1 MVTDRLVDWFNT
13 LPTAVL
19 LLCALFGVGW
29 IVLRAAGMRGLRPVA
44 LAPTISALILTVDG
58 LIQAAVHGTWGWVS
72 VMTTTS
78 ITAAAA
84 YCAKRV
90 IDRWDPGIL
99 MMPAQE
105 REGMTTRTDGGRAER
120 RLFLTVLAT
129 WVITAGSVVLTIPP
143 GAVSQSG
150 DALYHYM
157 QVALIEREDYASML
171 APNAGMFGLTRHSG
185 FYPIVW
191 HQVASL
197 GAWSWRETLTANN
210 VLLLAVALVWYLGL
224 VYLARTAL
232 PDIRHAPYLAL
243 AVSLLV
249 PVFPWRITYGAA
261 LWPYCMAV
269 SACPAVSALAIEC
282 WRRART
288 LVTVT
293 AREPG
298 ASRRDALLRA
308 ATALGAITPFFI
320 GACLIHTSAAAILL
334 WPLIGIAWCWTVLRA
349 MRARRLHQAQAARAW
364 WVIAAAALILAV
376 AFVYLPGPQQQ
387 HFGRSAA
394 LDWSH
399 LTTKLL
405 IPLTLTYFG
414 DWISRWT
421 EVPLAVLS
429 VLGAVVS
436 LRRRRHW
443 ELIVGW
449 AFCLPLILAA
459 TAPVPVISRITGLFY
474 RNPHRIKAM
483 TAALAVLVIVL
494 ALDFLR
500 ARLAPVVNRVRT
512 GIGEAL
518 EKAGLPAAGAG
529 TAARSIT
536 NDGVALLC
544 IAALAGALFVEGRAI
559 ASDVR
564 YGYLPARGDTRFI
577 VDDQELAMIRRLPDE
592 LPDDAIVL
600 GDAVAGAGYVPIL
613 TGLRSVWVFPGE
625 APDDEDGIYLRE
637 HFNEIHDDPRV
648 CQILRRHK
656 IDYYYADVTTYFNGV
671 WLDKLRPGLYR
682 VDTSRGFT
690 LIDRG
695 GSASVWRIDAC
706 R

>member
-1 MVTDRLVDWFNT
+1 MTDRLVDWFNT

-19 LLCALFGVGW
+19 LLCALFGIGW
-29 IVLRAAGMRGLRPVA
+29 VVLRAAGMRGLRPVA

-78 ITAAAA
+78 ITAIAA

-99 MMPAQE
+99 VMPAQE

-243 AVSLLV
+243 AASLLV

-269 SACPAVSALAIEC
+269 AACPAVSALAIEC

-320 GACLIHTSAAAILL
+320 GSCLIHTSAAAILL
-334 WPLIGIAWCWTVLRA
+334 WPLIGIAWCWTVRCG
-349 MRARRLHQAQAARAW
+349 MRAWRLHRASTARAW
-364 WVIAAAALILAV
+364 WAIAAVALILAV

-387 HFGRSAA
+387 HFGRSTV
-394 LDWSH
+394 LNWSH
-399 LTTKLL
+399 PLTKLL

-414 DWISRWT
+414 DWISRGV
-421 EVPLAVLS
+421 EIPLAVLS

-459 TAPVPVISRITGLFY
+459 SAPVPVISRITGLFY

-500 ARLAPVVNRVRT
+500 ARLAPIAARVGA
-512 GIGEAL
+512 GIAGAL
-518 EKAGLPAAGAG
+518 EKAGLPTGAG
-529 TAARSIT
+529 TAARSIA
-536 NDGVALLC
+536 NGGAAVLC
-544 IAALAGALFVEGRAI
+544 VAALAGALFVEGRAI

-564 YGYLPARGDTRFI
+564 YGYLPVRGDTRFI

-592 LPDDAIVL
+592 LPYDAIVL
-600 GDAVAGAGYVPIL
+600 GDPVAGAGYIPIL

-695 GSASVWRIDAC
+695 GSASVWRIDVC

>member
-78 ITAAAA
+78 ITAIAA

-171 APNAGMFGLTRHSG
+171 DPNAGMFGLTRHSG

-243 AVSLLV
+243 AASLLV

-269 SACPAVSALAIEC
+269 AACPAVSALTIEC

-298 ASRRDALLRA
+298 VSRRDVLLRA
-308 ATALGAITPFFI
+308 ATAMGAVTPFFI
-320 GACLIHTSAAAILL
+320 GACLIHTSAAVILL
-334 WPLIGIAWCWTVLRA
+334 WPLTGIAWCWTVLRA
-349 MRARRLHQAQAARAW
+349 MRVQRLHGASAARSW

-376 AFVYLPGPQQQ
+376 AFVYLPGPQQH
-387 HFGRSAA
+387 HFSRSAA
-394 LDWSH
+394 LNW
-399 LTTKLL
+399 TNPVTKVL
-405 IPLTLTYFG
+405 IPLTLTYAG
-414 DWISRWT
+414 NWASRWL
-421 EVPLAVLS
+421 EAPLLALS
-429 VLGAVVS
+429 LLGAVVS
-436 LRRRRHW
+436 LRRRWHW
-443 ELIVGW
+443 ELVVGW
-449 AFCLPLILAA
+449 AFCLLLILAA
-459 TAPVPVISRITGLFY
+459 IAPVPAISPITGIFY

-483 TAALAVLVIVL
+483 TAALAALVVVL

-500 ARLAPVVNRVRT
+500 TRLAPVVARARG
-512 GIGEAL
+512 GIGRAL
-518 EKAGLPAAGAG
+518 KGAGLPAAGAG

-536 NDGVALLC
+536 NGGVAVLC
-544 IAALAGALFVEGRAI
+544 VAALTGALFVGGRVI

-577 VDDQELAMIRRLPDE
+577 VDGQELAMIRRLPDE

-600 GDAVAGAGYVPIL
+600 GDPVAGAGYIPIL

-625 APDDEDGIYLRE
+625 APEDEDGMYLRE

-690 LIDRG
+690 LIDHG

>member
-1 MVTDRLVDWFNT
+1 MTDRLVDWFNT

-78 ITAAAA
+78 ITAIAA

-171 APNAGMFGLTRHSG
+171 DPNAGMFGLTRHSG

-243 AVSLLV
+243 AASLLV

-269 SACPAVSALAIEC
+269 ATCPAVSALAIEC

-298 ASRRDALLRA
+298 VSRRDVLLRA
-308 ATALGAITPFFI
+308 ATAMGAVTPFFI
-320 GACLIHTSAAAILL
+320 GACLIHTSAAVILL
-334 WPLIGIAWCWTVLRA
+334 WPLIGIAWCWAALRA
-349 MRARRLHQAQAARAW
+349 VKARRLHRARTARRW
-364 WVIAAAALILAV
+364 WIGVAIALILAV

-387 HFGRSAA
+387 HFSRSTS
-394 LDWSH
+394 LDW
-399 LTTKLL
+399 TNPITKLL
-405 IPLTLTYFG
+405 VPLTLTYAG
-414 DWISRWT
+414 NWASRWL
-421 EVPLAVLS
+421 EAPLLALS
-429 VLGAVVS
+429 LLGAVVS
-436 LRRRRHW
+436 LRRHW
-443 ELIVGW
+443 HWKVVVGW
-449 AFCLPLILAA
+449 AFSLLLILAA
-459 TAPVPVISRITGLFY
+459 IAPVPAISRITGIFY

-483 TAALAVLVIVL
+483 TAALAVLVVVL
-494 ALDFLR
+494 ALDALR
-500 ARLAPVVNRVRT
+500 ARLAPVVARVRT
-512 GIGEAL
+512 RIGGAL
-518 EKAGLPAAGAG
+518 KGAGLSAAKAG
-529 TAARSIT
+529 TASRSIT
-536 NDGVALLC
+536 NGGVALVC
-544 IAALAGALFVEGRAI
+544 IAALAGALLVGGHAI

-577 VDDQELAMIRRLPDE
+577 VDDQELAMIRRLPGE
-592 LPDDAIVL
+592 LPYDAIVL
-600 GDAVAGAGYVPIL
+600 GDPVAGAGYIPIL

-625 APDDEDGIYLRE
+625 APDDEDGMYLRE

-648 CQILRRHK
+648 CQILRRHR
-656 IDYYYADVTTYFNGV
+656 IDYYYSDVTTYFNGV

-695 GSASVWRIDAC
+695 GSASVWRIDAY